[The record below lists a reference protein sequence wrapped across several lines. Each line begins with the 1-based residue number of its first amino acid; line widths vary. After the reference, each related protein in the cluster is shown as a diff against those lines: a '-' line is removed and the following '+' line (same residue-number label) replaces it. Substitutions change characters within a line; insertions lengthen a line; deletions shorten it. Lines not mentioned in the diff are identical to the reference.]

1 MSKINFNTENPEIE
15 ITRAIG
21 KKSEGK
27 ITLNTE
33 GGSIEI
39 DLGFASVGATTDYG
53 GAISVGLLG
62 QEITWGREGGTIHIG
77 IGGFAVDVE
86 ARDCIVTE
94 VKSIFGIIVAQRSYP
109 DPGCKPPPET
119 PGDEPIKQPDPSD
132 FEPIIPKGL
141 DTDALVYVLIKAQ
154 RSGYGYNLSN
164 AYKQKDGPVNLRSD
178 FKIESEI
185 TASDIPKIV
194 PIRSPSSLPF
204 KVSGKL
210 KLQTVGY
217 ERPNGTGPQYPFS
230 RVLNAT
236 FGNTPP
242 TSANNLWYQPNV
254 TFFVLRV
261 SGLNRVEE
269 DRFTVSPHT
278 TIPTLP
284 YEPVPVIA
292 YGPARRIRDWITG
305 FNIAGK
311 GVLKNFD
318 DWQFVFN
325 YQQLTVVQII
335 PVGEQ
340 APSKPF
346 LPTGNKPPM
355 NNCCEEVL
363 DMLEDIKE
371 PYAVDRILK
380 DKFPISNIFMAPGCD
395 PASQTIAKNFYEILQ
410 CLFRTLAHGL
420 IFEPSVNIKDAD
432 AAKAGDQ
439 EFKAKYLNATGWA
452 SAVAEALLEVKDD
465 GNVSTNMDIRNA
477 FAVTQTM
484 VGLSDAIYRLN
495 ALIDSIGVEVIP
507 RIETVDTP
515 YNLQIQ
521 IGKGFGEGNERQ
533 IDLNQD
539 EATEKLLPELLK
551 VKTNKIKTVETH
563 PRSRSIKDILESI
576 ESNLPT
582 INNG

>member
-33 GGSIEI
+33 GGSIEV

-62 QEITWGREGGTIHIG
+62 QEIVWGREGGTIHIG

-94 VKSIFGIIVAQRSYP
+94 TKSIFGQIVAQRSYP
-109 DPGCKPPPET
+109 DPGCKLPDPPTPTPTPTPT
-119 PGDEPIKQPDPSD
+119 PGPDGGIDLPNTED
-132 FEPIIPKGL
+132 IGWVIFNMRELYYLPYARIP
-141 DTDALVYVLIKAQ
+141 
-154 RSGYGYNLSN
+154 GYDNTTI
-164 AYKQKDGPVNLRSD
+164 R
-178 FKIESEI
+178 
-185 TASDIPKIV
+185 TASNIKEKD
-194 PIRSPSSLPF
+194 RTASSLPF
-204 KVSGKL
+204 KLVSTKNRYNALDYTIEQGTAIHT
-210 KLQTVGY
+210 LQTY
-217 ERPNGTGPQYPFS
+217 TTTG
-230 RVLNAT
+230 T
-236 FGNTPP
+236 FGNMSISACQKYPP
-242 TSANNLWYQPNV
+242 YTYGFDFVAAFYGKVGTIKQFIELNKQNTDAAIADRLTNSIHTSRS
-254 TFFVLRV
+254 FF
-261 SGLNRVEE
+261 
-269 DRFTVSPHT
+269 FY
-278 TIPTLP
+278 IPTLFIP
-284 YEPVPVIA
+284 
-292 YGPARRIRDWITG
+292 
-305 FNIAGK
+305 
-311 GVLKNFD
+311 
-318 DWQFVFN
+318 
-325 YQQLTVVQII
+325 LT
-335 PVGEQ
+335 PSKPT
-340 APSKPF
+340 APKPF

-355 NNCCEEVL
+355 KDCCEDVL

-371 PYAVDRILK
+371 AYAVDRILK
-380 DKFPISNIFMAPGCD
+380 DKFPVSNVFMAPGCD

-410 CLFRTLAHGL
+410 CLFRTLAHGM
-420 IFEPSVNIKDAD
+420 IFEPRVSIKDGD

-439 EFKAKYLNATGWA
+439 PVETKYLNATGWA
-452 SAVAEALLEVKDD
+452 SAIAEALLEVKDD

-495 ALIDSIGVEVIP
+495 ALLDSIGVELIP
-507 RIETVDTP
+507 VVETVDTP

-533 IDLNQD
+533 IDLNTD